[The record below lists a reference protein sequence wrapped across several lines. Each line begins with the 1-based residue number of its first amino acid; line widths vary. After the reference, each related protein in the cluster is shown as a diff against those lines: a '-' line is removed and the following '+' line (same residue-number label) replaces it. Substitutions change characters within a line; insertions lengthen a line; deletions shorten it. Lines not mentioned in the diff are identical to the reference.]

1 MDPAGFELHPALAK
15 RVERAG
21 TEFLTGFFET
31 ELAQKPENLAALVEL
46 GHLYTRLGRVE
57 QGLAVDRELARRLP
71 QDATVRYNLGCSLA
85 LGGDIDGAFAEL
97 ARAVELGYG
106 DAEHLRADEDLAAL
120 REDPRFGQLLARLS
134 RPT

>member
-1 MDPAGFELHPALAK
+1 
-15 RVERAG
+15 
-21 TEFLTGFFET
+21 
-31 ELAQKPENLAALVEL
+31 VEL

-120 REDPRFGQLLARLS
+120 REDPRFGQLLERLS